1 MFTYQAISNKSNAS
15 AACLDL
21 YEQLHTTNTDII
33 LFFCSSLFDLDVV
46 AQQMQTLFLDK
57 TCLGC
62 TTAGEFAG
70 NGYET
75 QTIVAVGFN
84 PNYFSFSYSYV
95 EDIQNFSLID
105 AQKVMQYLH
114 ADMKKKAMA
123 PIATQSFIVSLV
135 DGLSSAEEEFLVN
148 FDTATQNFP
157 HFGGS
162 AGDDQGLNQT
172 YIYYDGQF
180 KTSSAVIIMFNTSLK
195 FSVFSTHHV
204 LASVQKLIVTDADPK
219 TRQVFEINGEPAAEV
234 YANTLGMNVEQ
245 LEPEVFSIHP
255 LAVKVRGEYYIRSI
269 QRVNKD
275 FNSLSFYCAVDVGI
289 VLNEV
294 QLTDI
299 NTPLRELLEYKQNG
313 LGSPAMVLGFDCFLR
328 RLEVTEKKLEKDTR
342 QLQKDF
348 NLIGFNAYGEHLNG
362 VHLNQ
367 TFTGVFISKE
377 LHND

>member
-1 MFTYQAISNKSNAS
+1 MFTYQAISNKSDAS
-15 AACLDL
+15 AACLEL
-21 YEQLHTTNTDII
+21 YQKLHQANTEII

-46 AQQMQTLFLDK
+46 AEQMQKLFVDK

-62 TTAGEFAG
+62 TTAGEFAA

-75 QTIVAVGFN
+75 QTIIAVGFDTD
-84 PNYFSFSYSYV
+84 YFSFSYSFV
-95 EDIQNFSLID
+95 EDIQNFSIID
-105 AQKVMQYLH
+105 AQKVMQYLQ
-114 ADMKKKAMA
+114 ADLKRKAVA
-123 PIATQSFIVSLV
+123 PIANQSFIVSLV

-172 YIYYDGQF
+172 YIYYDGNF
-180 KTSSAVIIMFNTSLK
+180 KTTSAVVIMFNTSLK

-204 LASVQKLIVTDADPK
+204 IDSVQKLIVTDADPK

-234 YANTLGMNVEQ
+234 YARTLGLSVEE

-275 FNSLSFYCAVDVGI
+275 FNSLSFYCAVDIGI

-294 QLTDI
+294 ELTDI
-299 NTPLRELLEYKQNG
+299 NAPLRQLLEFKKNG
-313 LGSPAMVLGFDCFLR
+313 LGPPAMVLGFDCFLR
-328 RLEVTEKKLEKDTR
+328 RLEVTEKKLEDDTLK
-342 QLQKDF
+342 LQKDF
-348 NLIGFNAYGEHLNG
+348 NLVGFNAYGEHLNG

-367 TFTGVFISKE
+367 TFTGVYLSKE